1 MHIVIT
7 HDLYSEAFEWLFVWM
22 RIVGALSGAAELAA
36 DVLLRFVCHCLVS
49 AHEFNIRSKTT
60 AAILLRSQPTHQ
72 RFLVVTI
79 NVAPFT
85 KATTSYRTSSG

>member
-1 MHIVIT
+1 MG
-7 HDLYSEAFEWLFVWM
+7 
-22 RIVGALSGAAELAA
+22 IVGALGGAVLRSCRIGRRVGA
-36 DVLLRFVCHCLVS
+36 DVLLRFVYHYLVG
-49 AHEFNIRSKTT
+49 AHEFNIRSRTT

-72 RFLVVTI
+72 RFVVVTI